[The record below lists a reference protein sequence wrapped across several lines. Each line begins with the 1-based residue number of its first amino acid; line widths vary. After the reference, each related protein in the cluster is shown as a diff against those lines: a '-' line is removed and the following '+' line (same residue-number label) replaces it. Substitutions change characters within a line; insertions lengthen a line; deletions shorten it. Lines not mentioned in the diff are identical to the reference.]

1 MKNFELTPEEKIELR
16 AAHKSAKK
24 GYASPAYKINAIL
37 LLGDDWALEEVSEAL
52 LMDEETL
59 RKYVHDYKTGGI
71 PKLIQT
77 NYKGST
83 SFLTQ
88 EQTAE
93 LQTEL
98 DANIHLTTQSVVN
111 FVKNKFNIDYS
122 ISGITALLHRLDYV
136 YKKPKLIPKG
146 PSEDAQEA
154 FIEYYKEFMRT
165 KSSREAV
172 FFVDAVHPEYNTMAA
187 YGWLKKG
194 RSRSLLTKNR
204 KRRLNLHGAINPE
217 TLDTFIIEGGVV
229 NSDSAIA
236 LLETLDKYYPLAKGI
251 TLIFDNAGYHKSAE
265 IKEYLKDNP
274 KMKAVYLPS
283 GSPNLNLIER
293 LWKFFKKTVVYNKCF
308 ENFTLFRGACLEFFK
323 SMPKYSDSLWKII
336 TDEFEII
343 PSVQT

>member
-1 MKNFELTPEEKIELR
+1 MRNFELTPEEVIELM

-24 GYASPAYKINAIL
+24 HSAAAAYKINAII
-37 LLGDDWALEEVSEAL
+37 LLGTDYSLEEVAKAL
-52 LMDEETL
+52 LLDEETL
-59 RKYVHDYKTGGI
+59 RTYVSSYKTGGVSE
-71 PKLIQT
+71 LIQT

-98 DANIHLTTQSVVN
+98 DTNIHLTTQSVVD

-122 ISGITALLHRLDYV
+122 ISGITTLLHRLDYV

-154 FIEYYKEFMRT
+154 FIECYKKFMQT
-165 KSSREAV
+165 KSPKEAV

-194 RSRSLLTKNR
+194 QPRPLLTKNA

-229 NSDSAIA
+229 NSDSTIA
-236 LLETLDKYYPLAKGI
+236 LFETIDKYYPLAKGI
-251 TLIFDNAGYHKSAE
+251 TLIFDNAAYHKSAE
-265 IKEYLKDNP
+265 VKEFLKNNP
-274 KMKAVYLPS
+274 KLKAVYLPS
-283 GSPNLNLIER
+283 GAPNLNLIER

-308 ENFTLFRGACLEFFK
+308 ENFTVFRGSCLEFFK
-323 SMPKYSDSLWKII
+323 SMPKYVDSLWKIM

-343 PSVQT
+343 PQVQT

>member
-1 MKNFELTPEEKIELR
+1 MRNFELTQEEIIELR
-16 AAHKSAKK
+16 AALKSAKK
-24 GYASPAYKINAIL
+24 GKAYPAYKINAIL
-37 LLGDDWALEEVSEAL
+37 LLGDGWALEEVAKAL
-52 LMDEETL
+52 FLDEETL
-59 RKYVHDYKTGGI
+59 RKYVDDYKTGGI
-71 PKLIQT
+71 SKLINT
-77 NYKGST
+77 NYKGSK

-88 EQTAE
+88 EQTVE

-98 DANIHLTTQSVVN
+98 DTNIHLTTQSVVD
-111 FVKNKFNIDYS
+111 FIKNKFNIDYS
-122 ISGITALLHRLDYV
+122 ISGITTLLHRLDYI

-146 PSEDAQEA
+146 PSEDVQEA

-165 KSSREAV
+165 KSPKEAV

-194 RSRSLLTKNR
+194 QPRPLLTKSGR
-204 KRRLNLHGAINPE
+204 RRLNLHGAINPE
-217 TLDTFIIEGGVV
+217 TLDTFIIEGGVI
-229 NSDSAIA
+229 NGDSTIA

-265 IKEYLKDNP
+265 VKEYLKNNP
-274 KMKAVYLPS
+274 KVRAVYLPS

-308 ENFTLFRGACLEFFK
+308 ENFTLFRSSCLDFFK
-323 SMPKYSDSLWKII
+323 SMPKYSDSLWKIM

-343 PSVQT
+343 PSPQT

>member
-1 MKNFELTPEEKIELR
+1 MKNFGLTPEEKIELR
-16 AAHKSAKK
+16 TAHKSAKK

-37 LLGDDWALEEVSEAL
+37 LLGDDWTLEEVAEAL

-59 RKYVHDYKTGGI
+59 RSYVHAYKTGGI
-71 PKLIQT
+71 SKLIDT
-77 NYKGST
+77 NYKGSK

-88 EQTAE
+88 EQVTE

-98 DANIHLTTQSVVN
+98 DTNIHLTTQSVVD
-111 FVKNKFNIDYS
+111 FVKNKFDIDYS
-122 ISGITALLHRLDYV
+122 ISGVTALLHKLDYI

-146 PSEDAQEA
+146 PSEEIQEA
-154 FIEYYKEFMRT
+154 FIECYKKFMQT
-165 KSSREAV
+165 KSPKEAV

-194 RSRSLLTKNR
+194 QPRPLLTKNA

-229 NSDSAIA
+229 NSDSTIA
-236 LLETLDKYYPLAKGI
+236 LLETIDTYYPLAKGV
-251 TLIFDNAGYHKSAE
+251 TLIFDNAAYHKSAE
-265 IKEYLKDNP
+265 IKEYFKNNP
-274 KMKAVYLPS
+274 KMKAVYLPT

-308 ENFTLFRGACLEFFK
+308 ESFTVFRGACLEFFK
-323 SMPKYSDSLWKII
+323 SMPKYSDALWQIM

-343 PSVQT
+343 PEVQA